1 MAIGN
6 RIGATGDSQR
16 IRNNDWLVFR
26 SVDGRKDI
34 KVLRVNI
41 LDEIE
46 FFTVPKVGG
55 DSLVLNS
62 ELTALADR
70 VAILEAIVGGVSAGN
85 TNIVPVTITST
96 MITNKGLDLPQQP
109 ISGSIVMFTPNGI
122 PLLSEADFSVVGTL
136 LSWSGFELESQLE
149 EGTILKIVYMF

>member
-1 MAIGN
+1 MAAAN

-16 IRNNDWLVFR
+16 IRNNDWLLFR
-26 SVDGRKDI
+26 SADGRRDI
-34 KVLRVNI
+34 KVLSVNL
-41 LDEIE
+41 LDEIV
-46 FFTVPKVGG
+46 FSMVPKVGS

-62 ELTALADR
+62 ELTVLIDR
-70 VAILEAIVGGVSAGN
+70 VAALEAVVNSISAGN
-85 TNIVPVTITST
+85 INIVPVTITQD
-96 MITNKGLDLPQQP
+96 ILIIKGIDLPQQP

-122 PLLSEADFSVVGTL
+122 PLLSENDFSVVGTF